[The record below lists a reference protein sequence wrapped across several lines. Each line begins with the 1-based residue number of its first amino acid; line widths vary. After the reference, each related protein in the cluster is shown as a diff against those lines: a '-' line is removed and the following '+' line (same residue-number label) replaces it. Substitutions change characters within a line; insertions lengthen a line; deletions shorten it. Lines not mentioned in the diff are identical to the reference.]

1 MLYATKPGNGGHGLE
16 VYNVGDGKYA
26 QITCTFNGQEI
37 NNWEEYRDAILAGN
51 TDWKNAY
58 ENDQNISKQFDE
70 MVQDQ
75 LYPELLQKE
84 VDRLNLEGESQ
95 IEFSSP
101 DDAALNMHKL
111 FGAKLVDNLL
121 ANDILHNE
129 TISVNPYKPD
139 YKVSVLAACIQMN
152 RYAGNNRMNPI
163 TQSDFDN
170 RSQNFPSMSLYYGS
184 DPSDLRRY
192 LENATE
198 IPVIRNMGISSE
210 AVWREVKR
218 SFWDPNSQ
226 INSTLSRVGG
236 KNCSYFG
243 SVCYMSTGG
252 FEYKEGVPH
261 TIKGIVKLNG
271 VKFTVC
277 PYRNRGD
284 DIDSF
289 RRTFDRNKQTIIDN
303 LVGKLTEGGKMSS
316 VEARQICASLETQ
329 IANDCGLCA
338 MIMGYDAIV
347 GEGYQFD
354 IVNPNIVDVVYD

>member
-1 MLYATKPGNGGHGLE
+1 MLATKPGNGGHGLE
-16 VYNVGDGKYA
+16 VYNIEDGKYA
-26 QITCTFNGQEI
+26 QVTCSFNGQDI
-37 NNWEEYRDAILAGN
+37 NGWEEYRDAILASN
-51 TDWKNAY
+51 PQWKTAY
-58 ENDQNISKQFDE
+58 DSDSNIAQQFDT

-75 LYPELLQKE
+75 MYPELLQNE
-84 VDRLNLEGESQ
+84 VNRLNTEGESQ
-95 IEFSSP
+95 IKFDSP
-101 DDAALNMHKL
+101 EDAALNMHKL

-129 TISVNPYKPD
+129 MVSVNPYKPD

-170 RSQNFPSMSLYYGS
+170 RSQNFPSVSLYWGS
-184 DPSDLRRY
+184 SSDDLRRY
-192 LENATE
+192 LSNATE

-210 AVWREVKR
+210 TVWREVKR

-236 KNCSYFG
+236 KNCSHYG

-252 FEYKEGVPH
+252 YEYDEGAPH
-261 TIKGIVKLNG
+261 TIKGIVKLDG
-271 VKFTVC
+271 VKYTFC
-277 PYRNRGD
+277 PSPNRGAD
-284 DIDSF
+284 VDAF
-289 RRTFDRNKQTIIDN
+289 RGMFNRNKQTIINN

-316 VEARQICASLETQ
+316 VEARQICASLENQ

-338 MIMGYDAIV
+338 MIMGYDAIA
-347 GEGYQFD
+347 GAGYQFD
-354 IVNPNIVDVVYD
+354 IINPNIVDVVYD